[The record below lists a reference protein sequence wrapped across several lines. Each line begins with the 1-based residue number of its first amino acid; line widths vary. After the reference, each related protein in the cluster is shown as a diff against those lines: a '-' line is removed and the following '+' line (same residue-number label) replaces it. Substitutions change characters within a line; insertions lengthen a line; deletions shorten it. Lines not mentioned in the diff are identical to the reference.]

1 MASPHQFPDD
11 PDSKEVLEASST
23 TAASTLDNTNTTGGT
38 SDSDQSVVDWE
49 YEDPEVA
56 RYENDP
62 DFKRLEELFHTG
74 WHQLVSAYR
83 GSVASGAMCWPRR
96 DGQSEDTQGFLVD
109 LTTELSDFAWPGA
122 WVEAHSRYAIPLN
135 IRSTNATLAKKRCTG
150 RDIIRLDQV
159 DGLMA
164 VC

>member
-83 GSVASGAMCWPRR
+83 GSVASGAMCWPRQN
-96 DGQSEDTQGFLVD
+96 GQSADTQGFLID
-109 LTTELSDFAWPGA
+109 LTKELSDFAWPGA

-150 RDIIRLDQV
+150 RKSIRLDQA
-159 DGLMA
+159 DGLMV